1 LCDAQDEVLESL
13 ELQLSRS
20 EVKLTDLLEP
30 VIAVIDADS
39 SLADEVDGATAAGT
53 TASTGDSTVVATART
68 AAERLALRI
77 AAKERQSQIDQE
89 AKAQRKEVASKVG
102 MVLLGNAEPL
112 EDAMVSHHSFD
123 VSFVEYSRML
133 AGMPN
138 ELARDWK
145 AGQTV
150 LAALNQ
156 IHGIDEM
163 KVFTGIRT
171 KAGYLLYERL
181 VKEQSKDN
189 KVKVAPKKIAV
200 AWNAEVDRLIA
211 AADSDSA
218 KTRIRQQYGYVSQ
231 AQAWRFNQRVE
242 LRIEQTE
249 LFEPLAEGLKS
260 MYAEIRHREVAE
272 LPPPE
277 LAPDPKPHS
286 SARSEAARPGAIVHK
301 PSVLVPQARKR
312 DAPLD
317 EPTRDE
323 VTRTCYLCFEFSGKP
338 REECYMKEVGGEY
351 TEGHHGMKEGSGIVC
366 TWFDDE
372 FNTGATEEATAER
385 HKKAKNARNAAFA
398 VLRRAKGPKLN

>member
-1 LCDAQDEVLESL
+1 
-13 ELQLSRS
+13 
-20 EVKLTDLLEP
+20 LEP

-200 AWNAEVDRLIA
+200 AWNAEVDILIA

>member
-1 LCDAQDEVLESL
+1 M
-13 ELQLSRS
+13 
-20 EVKLTDLLEP
+20 
-30 VIAVIDADS
+30 IAVIDADS
-39 SLADEVDGATAAGT
+39 SPADEVDGAAAAGT

-102 MVLLGNAEPL
+102 LVLLGNAEPP

-171 KAGYLLYERL
+171 QAGYLLYERL

-200 AWNAEVDRLIA
+200 AWNAEVDRLIVT
-211 AADSDSA
+211 ADSDSA

-249 LFEPLAEGLKS
+249 LFEPLAEGLKG
-260 MYAEIRHREVAE
+260 MYGEIKHREVAE

-277 LAPDPKPHS
+277 QRPTPNHT
-286 SARSEAARPGAIVHK
+286 ARRG
-301 PSVLVPQARKR
+301 
-312 DAPLD
+312 
-317 EPTRDE
+317 
-323 VTRTCYLCFEFSGKP
+323 
-338 REECYMKEVGGEY
+338 
-351 TEGHHGMKEGSGIVC
+351 
-366 TWFDDE
+366 
-372 FNTGATEEATAER
+372 
-385 HKKAKNARNAAFA
+385 
-398 VLRRAKGPKLN
+398 LRRRVREQSCTSRRYWCPRRGSVMHRWMSLLAMRWIGLATCALSSLASLERSAT